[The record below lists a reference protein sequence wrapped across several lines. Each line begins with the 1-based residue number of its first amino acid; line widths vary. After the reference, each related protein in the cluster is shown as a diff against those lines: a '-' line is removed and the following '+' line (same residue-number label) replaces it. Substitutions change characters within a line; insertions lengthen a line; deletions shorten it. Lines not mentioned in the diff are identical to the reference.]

1 MLFVRLFLPNS
12 YLFISKNYL
21 FIFHL
26 HCNIFIYLEKIKK
39 INKNV
44 IFFVNFLLIYD
55 FFLFFYMIFY
65 FVFIRQ
71 INPLEE
77 DKKISMKLSCKKIYK
92 IKTFMKI

>member
-1 MLFVRLFLPNS
+1 
-12 YLFISKNYL
+12 
-21 FIFHL
+21 
-26 HCNIFIYLEKIKK
+26 
-39 INKNV
+39 
-44 IFFVNFLLIYD
+44 
-55 FFLFFYMIFY
+55 MIFY